1 MASFSKFS
9 IISYSKNLLPVK
21 YIDIPFLEHIPASL
35 RDANVTGPLRFAKGS
50 TSGPQRLGASAR
62 PDGRKAWAR
71 KERPYSLRAKP
82 SGGRAAGVPNG
93 RKNASPRLVCR
104 RDLPTCEFVNDFS
117 IKKGPLLGL
126 RGWPKRYISEELEA
140 QLCWAQLPLKFLNW
154 IFRFFWIPILIYKD
168 LSNKLYIFKK

>member
-21 YIDIPFLEHIPASL
+21 YIDIPFLEHIQLPASL

-126 RGWPKRYISEELEA
+126 RGLPKRYISEEFGVADFSL
-140 QLCWAQLPLKFLNW
+140 QLKFLNW